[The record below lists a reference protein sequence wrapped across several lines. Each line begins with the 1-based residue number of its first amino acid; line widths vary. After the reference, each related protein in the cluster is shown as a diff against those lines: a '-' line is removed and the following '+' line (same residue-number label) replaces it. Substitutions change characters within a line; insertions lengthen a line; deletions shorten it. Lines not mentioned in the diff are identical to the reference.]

1 MFHKLGNFVA
11 RHPIP
16 VIAVWL
22 ILVVVLRFIAP
33 AWNQV
38 THDGD
43 AGQLPASMT
52 SVQAQARL
60 SEAFPAENAQSE
72 CVVVIASVVDPLRF
86 EEPRT
91 PAEAGDFEALQ
102 ELNRKLREQFATH
115 EFVVAYWP
123 PVDDQAKEEEVF
135 AEHLRSP
142 DRWAAAIL
150 IKTNKDFSAV
160 ALTEFVTDLNEAVAA
175 VTSAPGFPSDRLEVS
190 VTGSAAIGS
199 DMLTSAAESLRRTEL
214 VTIVLV
220 LLILLAV
227 YRAPVLVFIPLIT
240 IGASVIA
247 STDLLAIAARFSQEH
262 GTGWFDF
269 KIFTTTRIFIV
280 VILVGAGTDF
290 CLFLFARFRESLRH
304 GLEPP
309 EATAEA
315 LGSVGHALL
324 GSALTTIV
332 GLGMLFF
339 SEFGKFRN
347 SGPALGV
354 CMLVALLASI
364 TLAPALLRLTGRFVF
379 WPFGAGSEDRS
390 QSSAR
395 RITGR
400 FGHVWKA
407 VARKIVA
414 RPGFVL
420 LATVIVL
427 MPLAWEGVNV
437 RTTFDLLNELDP
449 ARASVRG
456 AQMLNRHFPPG
467 ESSPITVVATLPKAL
482 DVEKGHSPG
491 VVALRNMTLFLESQ
505 PGVRGVRS
513 YASPLGEPIARFGA
527 FSGTELV
534 TARRKT
540 ATHFLSPV
548 EPWTDRVAR
557 FEVIGDFAP
566 FSDESRE
573 LLARIHADL
582 ERIAAGE
589 RVTDPTSETAD
600 AENESPAGQ
609 GDDNSAD
616 TAEEPGESRQNAI
629 ELTADWEEEWQG
641 TQFAIAGATAAS
653 SDLKDVVTRDTFRIQ
668 VLSAIAV
675 FLVLLALLRRP
686 VISVFLILSVIFSF
700 LVTIGAT
707 QLVFSLVYGP
717 DFYGLDWKVPV
728 FLFVIL
734 VAIGEDYNIYL
745 VTRVFEEQARLG
757 PMAGLREA
765 VARTGGIISS
775 CGVIMAG
782 TFVSMMSGTLRGM
795 LELGFALSL
804 GVLLDTFIVRP
815 VLVPAFLALVERARQ
830 RRNLDWMA

>member
-1 MFHKLGNFVA
+1 M
-11 RHPIP
+11 
-16 VIAVWL
+16 
-22 ILVVVLRFIAP
+22 
-33 AWNQV
+33 
-38 THDGD
+38 
-43 AGQLPASMT
+43 
-52 SVQAQARL
+52 
-60 SEAFPAENAQSE
+60 
-72 CVVVIASVVDPLRF
+72 
-86 EEPRT
+86 
-91 PAEAGDFEALQ
+91 
-102 ELNRKLREQFATH
+102 
-115 EFVVAYWP
+115 
-123 PVDDQAKEEEVF
+123 DDQAKEEEVF

-160 ALTEFVTDLNEAVAA
+160 ALTEFVTELNDAVEAI
-175 VTSAPGFPSDRLEVS
+175 TSAPGFPSDRLQVK

-247 STDLLAIAARFSQEH
+247 STDLLAIAARFSQNH
-262 GTGWFDF
+262 ADWFDF

-290 CLFLFARFRESLRH
+290 CLFLFARFREALRH
-304 GLEPP
+304 GQEPP

-364 TLAPALLRLTGRFVF
+364 TLAPALLRVTGRFVF
-379 WPFGAGSEDRS
+379 WPFGAGCEDPS
-390 QSSAR
+390 QTSASR
-395 RITGR
+395 TTGR
-400 FGHVWKA
+400 FGYIWKA
-407 VARKIVA
+407 VGRKIVA

-420 LATVIVL
+420 LATLIVL
-427 MPLAWEGVNV
+427 MPLAWEGVQA

-449 ARASVRG
+449 ARPSVRG

-467 ESSPITVVATLPKAL
+467 ESSPITVVATLPEAL

-491 VVALRNMTLFLESQ
+491 VVALRNMTLYLESQ

-548 EPWTDRVAR
+548 EPWTNRVAR
-557 FEVIGDFAP
+557 FEVIGDYAP

-573 LLARIHADL
+573 LLARIREDL
-582 ERIAAGE
+582 ERIADGEPVAESESLRPGAGNTSNAE
-589 RVTDPTSETAD
+589 FNVNQSGATDDESGTQNSDQGGTVNEEAPEGS
-600 AENESPAGQ
+600 AES
-609 GDDNSAD
+609 S
-616 TAEEPGESRQNAI
+616 QNAV
-629 ELTADWEEEWQG
+629 ELTPDWEEAWRN

-653 SDLKDVVTRDTFRIQ
+653 SDLKEVVTRDTLRIQ
-668 VLSAIAV
+668 ILSAVAV

-686 VISVFLILSVIFSF
+686 VIAVFLIVSVIFSF

-707 QLVFSLVYGP
+707 QLVFSFVYGP
-717 DFYGLDWKVPV
+717 DFYGLDWKVPI

-745 VTRVFEEQARLG
+745 VTRVFEEQSRLG

-765 VARTGGIISS
+765 IARTGGIISS

-815 VLVPAFLALVERARQ
+815 VLVPAFLALLERVRQ
-830 RRNLDWMA
+830 RRNLDWMS